1 MKRLINALHKE
12 VGKFLYI
19 AAFASILASCD
30 SILDYDEGDC
40 SVEYRV
46 RFKYDYN
53 MKYANAFANE
63 VKRITLYA
71 FDASGNFVYQRT
83 EEGEILAQDDY
94 AMTVDIEPGNYRLVV
109 WATLNDGSYAIPLLT
124 PGESNI
130 EELSVKT
137 NRMIQTRADNGETEN
152 LVNSKL
158 ASLWHGE
165 CLQTFTQTERQVVV
179 TVPLVK
185 DTNTFRI
192 ILQQMQGKQLSH
204 EQFEF
209 SIYDDNGWL
218 NYDNSLLK
226 DFELTYRPFYTT
238 SGGITRA
245 DATDG
250 ETTQIST
257 AIAEISVGR
266 LIAEKNPRLRITN
279 KETGATVLAMPL
291 IKFLLL
297 TKPSEHTLS
306 AQEYLDRQDEYAMTF
321 FLDQN
326 LAWLQTEII
335 INGWIIRLSDQD
347 L

>member
-12 VGKFLYI
+12 SGKFLYI
-19 AAFASILASCD
+19 ITFISILASCD
-30 SILDYDEGDC
+30 SILDYNEGDC
-40 SVEYRV
+40 SVEYRI

-63 VKRITLYA
+63 VKRVTLYA
-71 FDASGNFVYQRT
+71 FDTDGKFVYQRT
-83 EEGEILAQDDY
+83 EEGETLGQDDY
-94 AMTVDIEPGNYRLVV
+94 SMKVDIEPGNYRLVV
-109 WATLNDGSYAIPLLT
+109 WASLNDGSYEIPILT
-124 PGESNI
+124 PGESDI
-130 EELSVKT
+130 EELTVKT
-137 NRMIQTRADNGETEN
+137 NRIIQTHADNGESVN
-152 LVNSKL
+152 LVNSRL
-158 ASLWHGE
+158 SPLWHGE
-165 CLQTFTQTERQVVV
+165 CLHTFTRAKRQEVI

-185 DTNTFRI
+185 NTNTFRI
-192 ILQQMQGKQLSH
+192 ILQQMRGLQLIDNH
-204 EQFEF
+204 FEF

-218 NYDNSLLK
+218 NYDNSLLE
-226 DFELTYRPFYTT
+226 DSELTYRPFYTT

-245 DATDG
+245 AATDG

-297 TKPSEHTLS
+297 TKPTEHALP
-306 AQEYLDRQDEYAMTF
+306 AQEHLDRQDEYSMTF

-335 INGWIIRLSDQD
+335 INGWIIRLNDQD
-347 L
+347 I